1 MASRRSA
8 GTFKEAFG
16 DESDPDCA
24 QVNKVVRAALEAMK
38 AAGAEVVELSL
49 PDMQQMIGGTSLYL
63 SRSRFDVDTFLKSRP
78 ALPYSSLKDIYAT
91 GLCHKNLDLIKL
103 LATVAPDKCVQTHA
117 APCPHTVP
125 G

>member
-1 MASRRSA
+1 
-8 GTFKEAFG
+8 
-16 DESDPDCA
+16 
-24 QVNKVVRAALEAMK
+24 MK

-91 GLCHKNLDLIKL
+91 GLCHKNLDLIKQGVSGW
-103 LATVAPDKCVQTHA
+103 AKAPYSVRREHVLRADVLGNA
-117 APCPHTVP
+117 SV
-125 G
+125 